1 MQRSEGRARLG
12 CRPDATALPDVIHFC
27 APCLFTDEVEILRH
41 RNVSITGMS
50 SASRALGSTL
60 RLIFPFPF
68 FAVTTQ
74 SRTEGRDQPSSEGA
88 AMGWL
93 TGWRPGVLVSVQLRK
108 SAGNPPKCLLV
119 DNTGG
124 GGKPRTAV
132 REGLLLRGSNHSVL
146 GTVRPSPA
154 GWVPDEGGRKGRHP
168 PKDGVAGGP
177 PLLGTST
184 CLHTCFLFT
193 HLPTTLKEQMLKWT
207 TPAGENSGRLY
218 PFCIYY
224 PEKSGSHSKCCAV
237 LKSCGTLCCPTD
249 CSLPGFSIHGDSPGN
264 NTVSGLSCPPPG
276 DLPNAG
282 VEPRFPTLWA
292 DSLLPEPPG
301 KAKNTGGG

>member
-1 MQRSEGRARLG
+1 MQRSEDRARLG
-12 CRPDATALPDVIHFC
+12 CGPDATALPDVIHFC
-27 APCLFTDEVEILRH
+27 APCLFTDEVEILRY
-41 RNVSITGMS
+41 RNASITGMS

-108 SAGNPPKCLLV
+108 SAGNPLKCLLM

-154 GWVPDEGGRKGRHP
+154 GWVPDEGERKGRHP
-168 PKDGVAGGP
+168 PKWGGWWSTSSGHVHLLTHVLSVHSP
-177 PLLGTST
+177 PYNPKGTDAKVD
-184 CLHTCFLFT
+184 HTCWGELRPPISFL
-193 HLPTTLKEQMLKWT
+193 H
-207 TPAGENSGRLY
+207 
-218 PFCIYY
+218 
-224 PEKSGSHSKCCAV
+224 
-237 LKSCGTLCCPTD
+237 
-249 CSLPGFSIHGDSPGN
+249 
-264 NTVSGLSCPPPG
+264 
-276 DLPNAG
+276 
-282 VEPRFPTLWA
+282 
-292 DSLLPEPPG
+292 LLP
-301 KAKNTGGG
+301 